1 MYEYIKGL
9 VTNIMPT
16 YITVEAA
23 GIGYHILV
31 ANPYDFEQSDQ
42 PIQVYLEQVIR
53 ENEHTLYGFTDLDS
67 KRLFEKLLAV
77 SGIGPKSA
85 LAILASN
92 DHTGLVR
99 AISEQDIAFLTKFP
113 GIGKKT
119 AQQIILDLQNKLT
132 DLPFYG
138 QTDLNDLP
146 AAMEAQAKGIPNQAL
161 ADALLALEALGY
173 TKKQLQGIEKKLA
186 TQALTDTAAYVSAGL
201 KLLQ

>member
-9 VTNIMPT
+9 ITNIMPT
-16 YITVEAA
+16 YITIETA
-23 GIGYHILV
+23 GIGYHVLV
-31 ANPYDFEQSDQ
+31 ANPYDFAESTE
-42 PIQVYLEQVIR
+42 PVQVYLEQVIR
-53 ENEHTLYGFTDLDS
+53 ENEQTLYGFPDLDS

-85 LAILASN
+85 LAILASK
-92 DHTGLVR
+92 DHAGLVK
-99 AISEQDIAFLTKFP
+99 AIVEQDSAFLTKFP

-119 AQQIILDLQNKLT
+119 AQQMILDLQNKVT

-138 QTDLNDLP
+138 QTDLGTLP
-146 AAMEAQAKGIPNQAL
+146 PVISKNEVVENQAL

-173 TKKQLQGIEKKLA
+173 SKKQLQGIEKKLA
-186 TQALTDTAAYVSAGL
+186 VQTSTDTAAYVSAGL